1 MSNSED
7 KKTTPPVVTKEKK
20 SRDGLYMLIIL
31 LLLLGGGF
39 LGYKMSEKNKAINE
53 CNLVNEDLNT
63 ELGDLNEMM
72 YDQGLADGED
82 LKENLQNM
90 LYDYES
96 MENLNTDLNDSIM
109 AQKAKIQKVLEEL
122 EKEKGNKRHYARKVR
137 ELTEETETL
146 RSIMK
151 DYVRTIDSLNTENI
165 ILKTDLNNTQV
176 DLTNMTSDRNN
187 YKDQSEE
194 LANKVDAGSKLIA
207 NSILTEGIKEKG
219 SGSYKPTT
227 KASRA
232 THIRSCFTVGQ
243 NKISTPGNK
252 TIYMRIITPQG
263 GILYSSSSN
272 TLATQDGKSLLYS
285 DKKSINYQ
293 NQSIDICIFYKLTK
307 DITKGNYIA
316 ELWCEGVRIGTNKFV
331 LK

>member
-1 MSNSED
+1 MSNSEET
-7 KKTTPPVVTKEKK
+7 KTTPVVPKEKK
-20 SRDGLYMLIIL
+20 SRDGLYILIIL
-31 LLLLGGGF
+31 LLLAGA
-39 LGYKMSEKNKAINE
+39 GYMGWQMSEKNKAINE
-53 CNLVNEDLNT
+53 CLLINESLDT

-72 YDQGLADGED
+72 YDQGLADGEN

-96 MENLNTDLNDSIM
+96 MENLNTDLNDSIA
-109 AQKAKIQKVLEEL
+109 AQKNKIEQMLIDL
-122 EKEKGNKRHYARKVR
+122 EKEKGNKRYYARKVR

-165 ILKTDLNNTQV
+165 ILKTDLNNTKI
-176 DLTNMTSDRNN
+176 DLTNMTSDRDD
-187 YKDQSEE
+187 YKNQTDE
-194 LANKVDAGSKLIA
+194 LSDKVNAGSKLIA
-207 NSILTEGIKEKG
+207 NSILSEGIKEKG
-219 SGSYKPTT
+219 SGSYKSTE
-227 KASRA
+227 RA
-232 THIRSCFTVGQ
+232 NRCTHIRSCFTIGE
-243 NKISTPGNK
+243 NKISTAGNK
-252 TIYMRIITPQG
+252 TIFMRIITPQG
-263 GILYSSSSN
+263 GILSSSNSN

-293 NQSIDICIFYKLTK
+293 NQPIDVCIFYKLTK
-307 DITKGNYIA
+307 EITKGNYIA

>member
-1 MSNSED
+1 MSNSEET
-7 KKTTPPVVTKEKK
+7 KTTPVVTKEKK
-20 SRDGLYMLIIL
+20 SRDGLYILIIL
-31 LLLLGGGF
+31 LLLMGA
-39 LGYKMSEKNKAINE
+39 GYMGWQMSEKNKAINE
-53 CNLVNEDLNT
+53 CNLINESLDT

-72 YDQGLADGED
+72 YDQGVADGEN

-90 LYDYES
+90 LYDFNS
-96 MENLNTDLNDSIM
+96 MEDLNTHLNDSIT
-109 AQKAKIQKVLEEL
+109 AQKEKIEQMLVDL
-122 EKEKGNKRHYARKVR
+122 EKEKGNKRYYARKVR

-176 DLTNMTSDRNN
+176 DLTNMTSDRDD
-187 YKDQSEE
+187 YKNQTDE
-194 LANKVDAGSKLIA
+194 LSDKVNAGSKLIA
-207 NSILTEGIKEKG
+207 NAILSEGIKEKG
-219 SGSYKPTT
+219 SGSYKQTE
-227 KASRA
+227 RA
-232 THIRSCFTVGQ
+232 NRCTHIRSCFTIGE
-243 NKISTPGNK
+243 NKISTAGNK

-272 TLATQDGKSLLYS
+272 TLSTQDGKSLLYS

-293 NQSIDICIFYKLTK
+293 NQPIDVCIFYKLTK
-307 DITKGNYIA
+307 EITKGNYIA

>member
-1 MSNSED
+1 MSEVQKDSN
-7 KKTTPPVVTKEKK
+7 K
-20 SRDGLYMLIIL
+20 SKDGLYILIII

-39 LGYKMSEKNKAINE
+39 LGWQLSQKNKAINE
-53 CNLVNEDLNT
+53 CEFNNTELNN

-90 LYDYES
+90 LSDYKS
-96 MENLNTDLNDSIM
+96 MENLNTNLNDSIL
-109 AQKAKIQKVLEEL
+109 AQKNKIEQMLLDL
-122 EKEKGNKRHYARKVR
+122 EKEKGNKRYYARKVR

-165 ILKTDLNNTQV
+165 ILKTDLSNTKI
-176 DLTNMTSDRNN
+176 DLTNMTDDRDN
-187 YKDQSEE
+187 YKTQTNQLSE
-194 LANKVDAGSKLIA
+194 KVNAGSKLNA
-207 NSILTEGIKEKG
+207 SGILSEGIKEKG
-219 SGSYKPTT
+219 SGSYKETDR
-227 KASRA
+227 ASRC
-232 THIRSCFTVGQ
+232 THIRSCFTITQ
-243 NKISTPGNK
+243 NQIATPGNK
-252 TIYMRIITPQG
+252 VIYMRIITPEG
-263 GILYSSSSN
+263 SILYTKSSN
-272 TLATQDGKSLLYS
+272 TLNTETGKSLIYS

-293 NQSIDICIFYKLTK
+293 NEATDVCIFYDLNGSEISSG
-307 DITKGNYIA
+307 DYIA